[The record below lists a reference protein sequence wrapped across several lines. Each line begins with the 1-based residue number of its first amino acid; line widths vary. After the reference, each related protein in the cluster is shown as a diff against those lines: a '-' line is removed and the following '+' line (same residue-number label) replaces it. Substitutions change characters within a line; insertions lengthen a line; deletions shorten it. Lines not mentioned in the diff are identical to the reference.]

1 MIPVLLEQCFPP
13 DVRERGEAYTDPFV
27 LTLEH
32 VDAVAATAAVQGT
45 RTYGVFLRPR
55 PGRLHLGCTC
65 PRGQEHGAC
74 KHLWAL
80 LRVLDAQGTLVPLLE
95 TAASSNA
102 EPQVTFERHALAVM
116 KPQARAIET
125 KSTPAPEWQTAL
137 RDTSGRQRSVFTET
151 RVTNRATSL
160 PADRRIVYLLHLTE
174 SAQHRGVRVEITTQR
189 RDRDSVWEE
198 PKHFQYSIDAWC
210 NAPDPGDRHIAE
222 MLLGSSDAQ
231 GIVAMPTGGF
241 IVRPRAYHTT
251 LRMIC
256 ETGRARLRSNRPS
269 LDSRMIGWDDG
280 IPWQVAMRLGRPTP
294 EQYQLVGELLR
305 EDLVR
310 PLGDASW
317 IHESGLVLFGNT
329 LARLD
334 SDQVWPLVQKL
345 WTAGEFELGDDP
357 AAFLAEYHALPNMPR
372 LSLPAGEMHIES
384 DAAPLPVVRITS
396 GAGSWRASPSWLTLR
411 FRYGSEFVD
420 AASTAS
426 TCFDK
431 KTRTLYRRRAAA
443 ERNAMTR
450 LRALGAQEMY
460 SYAESRMSLV
470 VQPHTLPRLISSLVR
485 DGWLIESDGATFVA
499 PSPLQVRVS
508 SGIDWFDLTGTLRY
522 GDHELT
528 LSQLLTAMDEGS
540 GLIEFGNGVIGF
552 LPEESLDEL
561 RALLAIGVRRGD
573 GIRFRSSQ
581 LALLDVLLAALPDV
595 DVDETLASGRAELK
609 KFQGIN
615 VVPVPRGFVG
625 TLRGYQEEG
634 LSWFGFL
641 RRFAL
646 GGCLADD
653 MGLGK
658 TIQVLALLEARR
670 EEGAAMS
677 LLVVPRSL
685 VFNWVRE
692 AARFTPALK
701 VHDLSH
707 AERSVEDLDTVDAH
721 LAITTY
727 GTLRRDIARLGSR
740 RFDYVILDEAQA
752 IKNAG
757 TATAKACRLLQADH
771 RLALSGTPIENRIE
785 ELWSLFEFLN
795 PGMLGAA
802 TTFSSAT
809 RALAALRP
817 GMPAGTG
824 VSAQELLSRALRPV
838 VLRRTKA
845 MVAKE
850 LPARIEQTIEVE
862 LEPKQRAFYEQL
874 RSQYATSLLDRV
886 ERDGLGKSRMHILEA
901 LLRLRQA
908 ACHPALVDPTKA
920 SLPSAKLDA
929 VVPALQEIAAEGNK
943 VLVFSQ
949 FTSFLSLLRARLDA
963 LGVPYEYLD
972 GRTRDRQARVD
983 RFQSADGPPLFLIS
997 LKAGGHGLNLT
1008 AAEYVYLL
1016 DPWWNPAVE
1025 AQAIDRAHRIGQTSQ
1040 VIATRVVAR
1049 DTIESKILELQA
1061 SKRALADAILSEDKG
1076 GLAGVGREELQL
1088 LLG

>member
-1 MIPVLLEQCFPP
+1 MIPVLLAQCFSSGI
-13 DVRERGEAYTDPFV
+13 RERGDAYLDPSV
-27 LTLEH
+27 LTLEQ
-32 VDAVAATAAVQGT
+32 VDAGAATGVVQGT
-45 RTYGVFLRPR
+45 RPYGVFLRSR
-55 PGRLHLGCTC
+55 PGRLHLGCSC
-65 PRGQEHGAC
+65 PHGQEHGAC

-80 LRVLDAQGTLVPLLE
+80 LRVLDEQGTLEPLLA
-95 TAASSNA
+95 TAASSSA
-102 EPQVTFERHALAVM
+102 EPQVSFERHPLAVM
-116 KPQARAIET
+116 KPQPRAAEVPPVPT
-125 KSTPAPEWQTAL
+125 AAWQVAL
-137 RDTSGRQRSVFTET
+137 RETSGRQRSVFTDV
-151 RVTNRATSL
+151 RVTNRATAL
-160 PADRRIVYLLHLTE
+160 PDDRRIVYLVHLTE
-174 SAQHRGVRVEITTQR
+174 SASHRGLRVEVMTQR
-189 RDRDSVWEE
+189 RDRDRAWDEL
-198 PKHFQYSIDAWC
+198 KHFPYSLEAWC
-210 NAPDPGDRHIAE
+210 NAPDPVDRQLAE
-222 MLLGSSDAQ
+222 MLLGSSDAE
-231 GIVAMPTGGF
+231 GITTMPTGGF
-241 IVRPRAYHTT
+241 IVRPRAYRTT
-251 LRMIC
+251 LRMLC
-256 ETGRARLRSNRPS
+256 DTGRTRLRSNRPS
-269 LDSRMIGWDDG
+269 LDARLISWDDG
-280 IPWQVAMRLGRPTP
+280 TPWQVAMRLDRPTP
-294 EQYQLVGELLR
+294 DGYQLVGELVR
-305 EDLVR
+305 EDTVR
-310 PLGDASW
+310 LLSEASW
-317 IHESGLVLFGNT
+317 LHESGLVLFGET
-329 LARLD
+329 LSRLD

-357 AAFLAEYHALPNMPR
+357 SAFLAEYHALRNMPR
-372 LSLPAGEMHIES
+372 LSLPDGEMQIES
-384 DAAPLPVVRITS
+384 DAAPLPMVRVS
-396 GAGSWRASPSWLTLR
+396 SAGGSWRSSPSWLTLR
-411 FRYGSEFVD
+411 FRYGAEFVD
-420 AASTAS
+420 AVSTAA
-426 TCFDK
+426 TCFDR
-431 KTRTLYRRRAAA
+431 KTRTLYRRRMAA

-450 LRALGAQEMY
+450 LRALGAQEMF
-460 SYAESRMSLV
+460 SYAEGRLSLV
-470 VQPHTLPRLISSLVR
+470 VQPHTLPRLISTLAR
-485 DGWLIESDGATFVA
+485 EGWLIESDGATFVA
-499 PSPLQVRVS
+499 PGPLQVRVT
-508 SGIDWFDLTGTLRY
+508 SGIDWFDLTGTVRY
-522 GDHELT
+522 GEHELS
-528 LSQLLTAMDEGS
+528 LPDLLAAMEEGRDM
-540 GLIEFGNGVIGF
+540 IEFGDGVVGF

-561 RALLAIGVRRGD
+561 RALLAIGVRRGH

-595 DVDETLASGRAELK
+595 DVDETLAAGRAELR
-609 KFQGIN
+609 KFEG
-615 VVPVPRGFVG
+615 VRTVPVPRGFVG
-625 TLRGYQEEG
+625 TLRGYQEDG

-658 TIQVLALLEARR
+658 TIQVLAMLEARR
-670 EEGAAMS
+670 EEGAGLS

-685 VFNWVRE
+685 VFNWIRE
-692 AARFTPALK
+692 AARFTPQLV

-707 AERSVEDLDTVDAH
+707 ADRSIEDLDSVEAH

-809 RALAALRP
+809 RTLATLQPNAS
-817 GMPAGTG
+817 GG
-824 VSAQELLSRALRPV
+824 SAQELLSRALRPV

-862 LEPKQRAFYEQL
+862 LEPSQRAFYEQL

-886 ERDGLGKSRMHILEA
+886 ERDGIGKSRMHILEA

-908 ACHPALVDPTKA
+908 ACHPGLVDPTKA

-963 LGVPYEYLD
+963 MELPYEYLD

-1061 SKRALADAILSEDKG
+1061 SKRALADAILSEDRG
-1076 GLAGVGREELQL
+1076 GLAAVGREELQL